1 MVSCPNKCLDE
12 NGRKNKFLR
21 KELEKHESETCPNQ
35 KYECPHCNEWGLYE
49 ERVTTH
55 LQDCPM
61 ITCMCPNEGCDV
73 EICSFLLNY
82 HVTTICEYTIQEC
95 KYKHVGCH
103 ARPLRKDLE
112 EHENDD
118 KEHLQVVIKSMVKL
132 QDRLT
137 EQQDQLMSTQN
148 KIASLE
154 EQYKT
159 YTLEEGK
166 SMTFKLTQF
175 QDKKRDRVIY
185 TSSSFYTRLNGYKMI
200 IGIKAS
206 GSSGE
211 HISLYV
217 KILKGLHD
225 TNLKWPFIGSV
236 KIELLN
242 QLADDHHYVRRIS
255 FEMEHNAKVGST
267 SGYSKFI
274 HHCELCHK
282 YLDYKQFLEDDT
294 LYFRVSLVPADHKSW
309 LECTHVSP

>member
-1 MVSCPNKCLDE
+1 MVSCPNKCL
-12 NGRKNKFLR
+12 NKKGRENKFLR
-21 KELEKHESETCPNQ
+21 KELEKHESEACPNR

-61 ITCMCPNEGCDV
+61 IPCMCPNEGCDV
-73 EICSFLLNY
+73 EICSSLVHY
-82 HVTTICEYTIQEC
+82 HVITDCEYTIEEC
-95 KYKHVGCH
+95 KYKHVGCN
-103 ARPLRKDLE
+103 AQPLRKDLE

-137 EQQDQLMSTQN
+137 EQRDQLISTQS

-175 QDKKRDRVIY
+175 QDKKRDRVTY
-185 TSSSFYTRLNGYKMI
+185 TSPSFYTRPNGYKMNI
-200 IGIKAS
+200 RIQARGI
-206 GSSGE
+206 SGE
-211 HISLYV
+211 HISLCV
-217 KILKGLHD
+217 EILEGLHD
-225 TNLKWPFIGSV
+225 TNLEWPFTGSV

-242 QLADDHHYVRRIS
+242 QLADEHHYVRIIS
-255 FEMEHNAKVGST
+255 FEKHNAKVGST
-267 SGYSKFI
+267 RGTLFI
-274 HHCELCHK
+274 HHCELRCR
-282 YLDYKQFLEDDT
+282 YFYNQLFLKDDT
-294 LYFRVSLVPADHKSW
+294 LYFRVSVATADHKPW
-309 LECTHVSP
+309 LECTHVCP